1 MDREKLKNAIKEA
14 MEKSKDRK
22 FLESV
27 EMAINLKNID
37 LSNPQ
42 NRIDED
48 IMLPHGTGKPRKI
61 AVFAKGETALKAKEG
76 GADLVITPEEIDE
89 LAKDKKKA
97 KKLAEEFHFFLA
109 EAPLMP
115 DIGRKLGPILGPRGK
130 MPTPVPPLSDPTTL
144 IQRLKKSVKIR
155 SRDKPVI
162 HTLIGTKDMDVD
174 TLTEN
179 AEEILKRV
187 SSRLQDPDQNIR
199 SIYVKTT
206 MGPAVKV
213 V

>member
-1 MDREKLKNAIKEA
+1 MDKEKLRNAIKEA

-27 EMAINLKNID
+27 EMAINLKNVD

-48 IMLPHGTGKPRKI
+48 VMLPHGTGKPRKI
-61 AVFAKGETALKAKEG
+61 AVFAKGETALKAREG
-76 GADLVITPEEIDE
+76 GADLVLTPEEIDE
-89 LAKDKKKA
+89 LAKDRKKA
-97 KKLAEEFHFFLA
+97 KKLAEDYHFFLA

-130 MPTPVPPLSDPTTL
+130 MPTPVPPLSDPAPL

-174 TLTEN
+174 VLTEN
-179 AEEILKRV
+179 AEEILKRI
-187 SSRLQDPDQNIR
+187 SSRLQDPDQNIK
-199 SIYVKTT
+199 SVYVKTT

-213 V
+213 I